1 MNTLILEKIQRQ
13 CTEKL
18 AALLALWLLSAGLC
32 APAQAHDFWIEPGS
46 FRPTL
51 GARVPLRIYV
61 GQNFAGES
69 IPYFPDRF
77 ERYVS
82 IGPAGER
89 AIPGVLGDD
98 PAGTVTAAAPGLYIL
113 ALRTKPNRVSFDT
126 SEEFERYLHAEGLE
140 RNLTRHRQRHKPGK
154 IIHET
159 YFRCAKSLLAA
170 GDIRA
175 DAADKA
181 LGLPLE
187 LIAETNP
194 YQLGNNHKLRLR
206 LLYLDKPLEGA
217 LVILSNKAK
226 PADKLKARTDKDGRV
241 EFSLPL
247 RGVWLATSV
256 HMIPAPFLSSSDW
269 QSLWASLTFELP

>member
-1 MNTLILEKIQRQ
+1 MPTPTSRKSTGTLPAVLV
-13 CTEKL
+13 
-18 AALLALWLLSAGLC
+18 AGLC
-32 APAQAHDFWIEPGS
+32 VLLMSLPRILWAHDFWIEPES
-46 FRPTL
+46 FRPKP
-51 GARVPLRIYV
+51 GARVPLRLYV
-61 GQNFAGES
+61 GQNFAGDS
-69 IPYFPDRF
+69 IPYFPHRF

-98 PAGTVTAAAPGLYIL
+98 PAGAITPAASGLYIL
-113 ALRTKPNRVSFDT
+113 ALRTKPDEVSFDS
-126 SEEFERYLHAEGLE
+126 SEEFERYLRAEGLE
-140 RNLTRHRQRHKPGK
+140 RNLTRHRQRQKPGK
-154 IIHET
+154 MIHES

-170 GDIRA
+170 GNIPT
-175 DAADKA
+175 DATDKV

-194 YQLGNNHKLRLR
+194 YQLGNNPKLQLR

-217 LVILSNKAK
+217 LVVLSNKAK
-226 PADKLKARTDKDGRV
+226 PLAKLKARTDKDGRV

-256 HMIPAPFLSSSDW
+256 HMIPAPFLSAYDW
-269 QSLWASLTFELP
+269 KSFWASLTFELL